1 MYSQFPEHIPDS
13 NQVPK
18 KIKASGGANP
28 YKQLNQMLDFQ
39 IKQAKLEKLKQ
50 NEGFEA
56 FGAVITLCSATFV
69 LFFTSHTLGCFY
81 TILISYE
88 DGDNWLAHYNPELV
102 NADVPTRYVVSLY
115 WAMISIRCALV

>member
-1 MYSQFPEHIPDS
+1 MYPIYSQFPEHIPDP

-50 NEGFEA
+50 KNEGK
-56 FGAVITLCSATFV
+56 
-69 LFFTSHTLGCFY
+69 
-81 TILISYE
+81 
-88 DGDNWLAHYNPELV
+88 
-102 NADVPTRYVVSLY
+102 
-115 WAMISIRCALV
+115 